1 MHTIT
6 QTLNSLSIQNQ
17 RPSPISIARP
27 FSVLP
32 PHPSYIPPYASLMAA
47 PPVLSR
53 STSSS
58 WTDSSEPKAP
68 FKDAP
73 GLVESLEAADK
84 KPLWKR
90 LLSGNAVHE
99 YDTQRGMS
107 ERHVMMIGKR
117 KDTLSLSQ
125 YTTDSPSEIQPS
137 EGRLGR
143 VSS

>member
-6 QTLNSLSIQNQ
+6 QTHNSLSKTSAHLQF
-17 RPSPISIARP
+17 PLPGLFLSSPLIHRTS
-27 FSVLP
+27 
-32 PHPSYIPPYASLMAA
+32 PPYASLMAA

-73 GLVESLEAADK
+73 GLVESLETADK